1 MPIDGSDKKVTAA
14 PQFRDLRLADFVLR
28 VLPLPVAVVDT
39 EVKVQAVN
47 PAAECFFRAPAA
59 DAYQQKCGD
68 MLRCVNASQPG
79 GCGGTPACRACV
91 LRSSVGQALEGQSI
105 SRRKGK
111 FTIWQDSELHQ
122 LTLLITAAPAR
133 YQRKPVAI
141 VIVEDISLISEL
153 SGLLPICSSCHKIRD
168 DQGEWIPVERYIRE
182 KSEAEFTHDYCPT
195 CTAAL
200 RRSEPR

>member
-1 MPIDGSDKKVTAA
+1 MTEA
-14 PQFRDLRLADFVLR
+14 PRFRDLRFADFILR
-28 VLPLPVAVVDT
+28 ALPLPVAIADA
-39 EVKVQAVN
+39 EVRVQAIN

-68 MLRCVNASQPG
+68 VLRCVNALQAG
-79 GCGGTPACRACV
+79 GCGETPACRACV
-91 LRSSVGQALEGQSI
+91 LRNSVYQALDGQSI

-111 FTIWQDSELHQ
+111 FTVWQDSELHQ
-122 LTLLITAAPAR
+122 LTLLITATPAR

-168 DQGEWIPVERYIRE
+168 NQGEWIPVEKYIRE
-182 KSEAEFTHDYCPT
+182 KTEAEFTHDYCPT
-195 CTAAL
+195 CSAAL
-200 RRSEPR
+200 RRSGER

>member
-1 MPIDGSDKKVTAA
+1 MRQCLAA
-14 PQFRDLRLADFVLR
+14 GRLRRHSGLPRLRPPQQCR
-28 VLPLPVAVVDT
+28 
-39 EVKVQAVN
+39 
-47 PAAECFFRAPAA
+47 
-59 DAYQQKCGD
+59 
-68 MLRCVNASQPG
+68 PG
-79 GCGGTPACRACV
+79 
-91 LRSSVGQALEGQSI
+91 